1 MKFAIR
7 KKVLFA
13 LFLVFLAPGV
23 LAILFYMHPDWL
35 SGLPT
40 NKGTLVQPATQVSF
54 LEDNSKDKWHLA
66 VWCPRGCDDACLE
79 VLDKMARVRLA
90 LGRRLYQVDLW
101 HLQGHAGKTCEK
113 ASEGA
118 LTSGAVKSHTLS
130 AQEESGVLLFS
141 NQMKVFLIDPNHY
154 LVLEYSADGKPED
167 VFQDLKR
174 LLNTREQA

>member
-13 LFLVFLAPGV
+13 LFLVFLAPGM

-40 NKGTLVQPATQVSF
+40 NKGILIQPATQVSF
-54 LEDNSKDKWHLA
+54 LEQDSKDKWHLA
-66 VWCPRGCDDACLE
+66 VWCPRGCDETCLAT
-79 VLDKMARVRLA
+79 LDKMARVRLA

-101 HLQGHAGKTCEK
+101 YLQGHAGKTCGK
-113 ASEGA
+113 TSEVA
-118 LTSGAVKSHTLS
+118 LTSGGVKSHILS
-130 AQEESGVLLFS
+130 TEEESRVPVLS
-141 NQMKVFLIDPNHY
+141 NQAKVLLIDPNDY
-154 LVLEYSADGKPED
+154 LVLEYPVDGKPED